1 VSARPILAWLGQS
14 VILTGALW
22 LLATNFGPDREGPA
36 EAAEIA
42 TTVLC
47 AVDASTCLIPVTPDA
62 SSFYAI
68 LQPAPAP
75 TRLWVSPGTLDGGPT
90 VDLLTFQAGE
100 HVYLHTAPDGGG
112 QCVSARADSS
122 CVPVGLAV
130 AALAAD
136 RAQP

>member
-14 VILTGALW
+14 VVLTGALW
-22 LLATNFGPDREGPA
+22 LLATNVGPDRE
-36 EAAEIA
+36 AAEST

-47 AVDASTCLIPVTPDA
+47 AVDAS
-62 SSFYAI
+62 SFYAT

-112 QCVSARADSS
+112 QCVSARVDSS